1 MSSAKV
7 YRGFNLSYFALFLL
21 DNHVNRMIN
30 TINIFVSSF
39 IISPRQNDF
48 NLVLEDFSDQLKPQE
63 AQWLRLHIQGFK
75 QYEIAQHMNL
85 SLTSI
90 KKIKNSTKQKC
101 LNNLK

>member
-1 MSSAKV
+1 MYTKMIKNIKIEFKKHRYFENFLDSDAFLSSAKV

-48 NLVLEDFSDQLKPQE
+48 
-63 AQWLRLHIQGFK
+63 
-75 QYEIAQHMNL
+75 
-85 SLTSI
+85 SI
-90 KKIKNSTKQKC
+90 SI
-101 LNNLK
+101 

>member
-48 NLVLEDFSDQLKPQE
+48 
-63 AQWLRLHIQGFK
+63 
-75 QYEIAQHMNL
+75 
-85 SLTSI
+85 SI
-90 KKIKNSTKQKC
+90 SI
-101 LNNLK
+101 